1 MADGFKSF
9 LKNIEKQQK
18 DQKVVDQLKSQIR
31 ILEKRRDGY
40 AEEAKKYLKQGKKEM
55 YAAQVALM
63 KYAIY
68 NINLTESMLANY
80 TIAKEMSDMQNISK
94 AFTKSIK
101 SVLKDVVKVAD
112 SINVAKNE
120 KLFNKALAK
129 SNQTSLE
136 LRDCL
141 KNNNLSFSDS
151 VNSVSEV
158 SDDEVYK
165 ILGADIQRE
174 EEQMDDELAALE
186 KDFVK
191 PEKEEVV
198 EPQKVEVGPAPTPV
212 PAPEKPADIVPEP
225 VPTPEK
231 PKEEPKVEPAPIN
244 DNGNIFD
251 YHGGDYVFPSLSLL
265 RTFEGQEEIRAENTA
280 EIENISNLIVE
291 KLHSFGVDI
300 ELDGYIVGASYSRL
314 EYRLVSNSPLSQIAK
329 HADDIS
335 MVIRRKIRLLLPIE
349 GKDLIGVEVQNG
361 KREILGLK
369 DMITDQRG
377 QSNKVNI
384 GIGYTIDNEP
394 IYKNFDNLPHLLVGG
409 ATGSGKSVFLSSV
422 IMSILFKY
430 HPKDVRLVLIDF
442 KRVEMN
448 VYNYIPHLVNERSID
463 EFDDALEMLSQLCDE
478 MERRYSILNENRCR
492 NANEYNDKVGEDK
505 KLPTIITIIDEYADM
520 VTNKGYKD
528 AAIFIQRLA
537 QKARA
542 ANIHLIIAT
551 QRPSVKVIDGVIKAN
566 LPSRIAF
573 TVASHIDSMNIL
585 DQSGAQSLIGA
596 GDMLFQNGGK
606 TIRLQAPFIS
616 TDEINE
622 IVDYV
627 VRENS

>member
-1 MADGFKSF
+1 MADGFKHF
-9 LKNIEKQQK
+9 LKNIEKQK
-18 DQKVVDQLKSQIR
+18 KEQKVIDELKAQIR
-31 ILEKRRDGY
+31 ILEKRRDNY

-80 TIAKEMSDMQNISK
+80 TIAKEMADMQNISK
-94 AFTKSIK
+94 AFSKSIK

-120 KLFNKALAK
+120 KLFNKALQK
-129 SNQTSLE
+129 SNETSLE

-141 KNNNLSFSDS
+141 KNNNLSFTDS

-158 SDDEVYK
+158 SDEEVYK

-174 EEQMDDELAALE
+174 EEQMDDELASLE
-186 KDFVK
+186 KDFIK
-191 PEKEEVV
+191 PEKQEV
-198 EPQKVEVGPAPTPV
+198 EAPQKIEVGPV
-212 PAPEKPADIVPEP
+212 PAPEAPKKPEEPEEPEP
-225 VPTPEK
+225 VPKEPE
-231 PKEEPKVEPAPIN
+231 EEPEPVQA
-244 DNGNIFD
+244 DGNIFE
-251 YHGGDYVFPSLSLL
+251 YHGKDYAFPSLSLL
-265 RTFEGQEEIRAENTA
+265 KTYEGQEEIRAQNTA
-280 EIENISNLIVE
+280 EVENISNLIVE

-314 EYRLVSNSPLSQIAK
+314 EYRLISNSPLSQIAK

-369 DMITDQRG
+369 EMIADERG
-377 QSNKVNI
+377 QSSKVNI

-448 VYNYIPHLVNERSID
+448 VYNFVPHLVCDKSID

-478 MERRYSILNENRCR
+478 MERRYSLLNENRCR
-492 NANEYNDKVGEDK
+492 NANEYNEKVSEDK

-606 TIRLQAPFIS
+606 TIRLQAPYIS

-622 IVDYV
+622 IVDWV

>member
-1 MADGFKSF
+1 MADSFKSF
-9 LKNIEKQQK
+9 MKNVEKQQK
-18 DQKVVDQLKSQIR
+18 EQKVIDQLKNQIK
-31 ILEKRRDGY
+31 ILERRRDGY

-55 YAAQVALM
+55 YAAQVAAM

-80 TIAKEMSDMQNISK
+80 TFAKEMSDMQNISK

-101 SVLKDVVKVAD
+101 TVLKDVVKVAD
-112 SINVAKNE
+112 SINVAGNE
-120 KLFNKALAK
+120 KLFQKALAK
-129 SNQTSLE
+129 SNKTSLE

-141 KNNNLSFSDS
+141 KNNNLSFADS
-151 VNSVSEV
+151 VSSVSDV
-158 SDDEVYK
+158 SDDEIYK
-165 ILGADIQRE
+165 ILGSDIQRE
-174 EEQMDDELAALE
+174 EEEMDDELSSLE
-186 KDFVK
+186 SEFVK
-191 PEKEEVV
+191 PESQKEE
-198 EPQKVEVGPAPTPV
+198 EQKVAVGPAPGPV
-212 PAPEKPADIVPEP
+212 PAPAPAPVVPEKPVEPAPE
-225 VPTPEK
+225 E
-231 PKEEPKVEPAPIN
+231 PKEEPVQEDAGTQN
-244 DNGNIFD
+244 MFE
-251 YHGGDYVFPSLSLL
+251 YHGKDYIFPPLSLL
-265 RTFEGQEEIRAENTA
+265 KTFDGQEQIRAENTA
-280 EIENISNLIVE
+280 EIESISNAIVN

-300 ELDGYIVGASYSRL
+300 ELDGFIVGASYSRL

-349 GKDLIGVEVQNG
+349 GKDLIGVEVQNS
-361 KREILGLK
+361 KRETLGLK
-369 DMITDQRG
+369 EMLADERG
-377 QSNKVNI
+377 QSKKINL

-409 ATGSGKSVFLSSV
+409 TTGSGKSVFLSSV
-422 IMSILFKY
+422 IMSMLFKH

-448 VYNYIPHLVNERSID
+448 VYNYIPHLVGERTID
-463 EFDDALEMLSQLCDE
+463 EFEDSVTMLSQLCDE
-478 MERRYSILNENRCR
+478 MERRYALLAENRSR
-492 NANEYNDKVGEDK
+492 NVNEYNEKVDESK
-505 KLPTIITIIDEYADM
+505 KLPTIIVIIDEYADM
-520 VTNKGYKD
+520 TSNKDYKD
-528 AAIFIQRLA
+528 AAGYIQRLV

-573 TVASHIDSMNIL
+573 AVANHNDSMSVL

-596 GDMLFQNGGK
+596 GDMLFQNGGT
-606 TIRLQAPFIS
+606 TIRLQAPFVS

-622 IVDYV
+622 VVDFV
-627 VRENS
+627 IKENS